1 MELPKIKL
9 EQLELEHEV
18 IFTTIYFHLKSRL
31 SMRYKISKATAPAMP
46 NLGKGTECIKT
57 LLSQTSKDMHEP
69 LVPMLFPVLGA
80 HISGSEFQ
88 YPDLSWKEPT
98 GMMAQLVGDSGC
110 NKGQFSNL
118 VEAIC
123 RDFRQHDD
131 AELKKIVEWSK
142 MVKTKAGNK
151 EKPARPEVGIWF
163 PPSDTTRP
171 AFLQNAMALEAQ
183 GGRTQYLNMPEV
195 EMADGMCGGHR
206 QVSQMLRNIYDRQR
220 AGALRAT
227 ADGVTGNPILRA
239 NLTLSATP
247 FAARKYYKND
257 LFNGTFGRMVFSYKA
272 RTSRDGRIP
281 RQGKYD
287 DEFYQK
293 LDDYLMR
300 LNLCKGRFI
309 IRPLNK
315 LIDKLAQ
322 DMASLADLVDD
333 DVLWD
338 CSKRAL
344 VSAWKAGCILWVL
357 NNQTWTKAMGDVVE
371 WLVYH
376 DLWSKMQLFADLLDK
391 DADTLSEAGRRG
403 PKNMLDDLPD
413 TFNEAQLEALRM
425 QFGKSKE
432 GTNGQ
437 LRKWLFR
444 KFITYSAQTGL
455 YTKTEEYLKMSD
467 VRGKM

>member
-1 MELPKIKL
+1 MKYDIAN
-9 EQLELEHEV
+9 
-18 IFTTIYFHLKSRL
+18 T
-31 SMRYKISKATAPAMP
+31 AAPAMP
-46 NLGKGTECIKT
+46 NLGRGTECIRI

-69 LVPMLFPVLGA
+69 LVPMLFPILGA
-80 HISGSEFQ
+80 HISGTEFQ
-88 YPDLSWKEPT
+88 YPDLTWKEPC
-98 GMMAQLVGDSGC
+98 GMMANLLGDSGC
-110 NKGQFSNL
+110 NKGQLSNL

-123 RDFRQHDD
+123 RDFRVHDE
-131 AELKKIVEWSK
+131 AELKKLVEWQK
-142 MVKTKAGNK
+142 QVKTKSANK
-151 EKPARPEVGIWF
+151 EKPARPEVSVWF

-206 QVSQMLRNIYDRQR
+206 QISQMLRNIYDRQR

-247 FAARKYYKND
+247 FAARLFWKKD
-257 LFNGTFGRMVFSYKA
+257 LFNGTFVRMVLSFKA
-272 RTSRDGRIP
+272 RSSRDGRIP
-281 RQGKYD
+281 RQGHYSD
-287 DEFYQK
+287 DFYRN
-293 LDDYLMR
+293 LDEYLAR
-300 LNLCKGRFI
+300 LEICKGRYI

-315 LIDKLAQ
+315 LTDRLAQ

-357 NNQTWTKAMGDVVE
+357 NNQTWSKSMADLVE
-371 WLVYH
+371 WLVYR
-376 DLWSKMQLFADLLDK
+376 DLWSKMQLFADLLGK
-391 DADTLSEAGRRG
+391 NADIAAEAQRHG
-403 PKNMLDDLPD
+403 PRNMLDSLPD

-425 QFGKSKE
+425 EMGKSRE
-432 GTNGQ
+432 GTSGQ
-437 LRKWLFR
+437 LRKWMFR
-444 KFITYSAQTGL
+444 KFIIYSNQAGL
-455 YTKTEEYLKMSD
+455 YTKTDKYLKD
-467 VRGKM
+467 NG